1 MPLHQAHRPS
11 PRGPLRASLQLRLR
25 ALRDLLRRAPRRH
38 LYPGLGFLFA
48 LGAPLGLLV
57 TRAYEDD
64 VSHVAH
70 LGPHGALGWLVDEL
84 VADSNAYV
92 FLIFFSTTLL
102 MGLGVLLGHQEDR
115 LRLLATTDPL
125 TGLMNRRTFS
135 QRLHQELARA
145 KRYKTAL
152 SLLII
157 DLDWLKAINDVHG
170 HSAGDKAIDAVAD
183 TLRRGLRATDLAA
196 RYAGDEFVAL
206 LPETTAR
213 EALGLARRLGA
224 QVATIALG
232 PQGASLSVS
241 IGVADLEGAESL
253 TTEGL
258 FVAADEAL
266 YRAKAAGRNNV
277 VVAEGAPTALM

>member
-1 MPLHQAHRPS
+1 MADCK
-11 PRGPLRASLQLRLR
+11 AS
-25 ALRDLLRRAPRRH
+25 
-38 LYPGLGFLFA
+38 
-48 LGAPLGLLV
+48 
-57 TRAYEDD
+57 
-64 VSHVAH
+64 
-70 LGPHGALGWLVDEL
+70 
-84 VADSNAYV
+84 V

-206 LPETTAR
+206 LETTAR

>member
-1 MPLHQAHRPS
+1 M
-11 PRGPLRASLQLRLR
+11 
-25 ALRDLLRRAPRRH
+25 
-38 LYPGLGFLFA
+38 
-48 LGAPLGLLV
+48 GAPLGLLV

-64 VSHVAH
+64 LLSLQGV
-70 LGPHGALGWLVDEL
+70 GWQGACNWLLDEL

-92 FLIFFSTTLL
+92 YLTFFSTTLL
-102 MGLGVLLGHQEDR
+102 MGLGVLLGQQEDR

-145 KRYKTAL
+145 KRYKAAL

-157 DLDWLKAINDVHG
+157 DLDWLKAINDGHG
-170 HSAGDKAIDAVAD
+170 HSAGDKAIDAVAH
-183 TLRRGLRATDLAA
+183 TLREGLRATDLAA

-206 LPETTAR
+206 LPETSAR
-213 EALGLARRLGA
+213 EAVGLARRIGS

-241 IGVADLEGAESL
+241 IGVADLTSAESA
-253 TTEGL
+253 TAEGL

-277 VVAEGAPTALM
+277 VVAEGDPSALLDEGDEAQGTARAP

>member
-1 MPLHQAHRPS
+1 MPPNQAHRPS

-25 ALRDLLRRAPRRH
+25 TLRDVLRRAPRRH

-70 LGPHGALGWLVDEL
+70 LGPRGALGWLVDEL